1 MPKIKS
7 LDEFVEQFRV
17 KPGKSVCLKKD
28 FDPGFHGEYFDKNSA
43 ADALQEGIVHLAQ
56 WQEKLYAEGTRSLLI
71 IFQAMDA
78 AGKDSTIKH
87 VMSGLNPQGCQVTS
101 FKTPSAQE
109 LSYGY
114 LWRCAKVVP
123 PKGFIGIFNRSYYE
137 EVLVTKVHPEILDA
151 QHLPV
156 SDYDKSFW
164 RRRYD
169 QINAFEDYLTS
180 TGTTVL
186 KFFLNVSAE
195 EQKKRFLERLKKE
208 EKNWKFSMSDLKERA
223 YWDDYQAAFND
234 MLSAT
239 STNAA
244 PWYVIPA
251 DRKWFTRLAV
261 AATIYMT
268 LEDMNPQFPTIS
280 EDQIDALVTARMA
293 LESEKD

>member
-1 MPKIKS
+1 MSKTDT

-17 KPGKSVCLKKD
+17 KPGKNVCLKKD
-28 FDPGFHGEYFDKNSA
+28 FDPGFHGDYFDKNSA

-137 EVLVTKVHPEILDA
+137 EVLVTKVHPEILNA
-151 QHLPV
+151 QKLP
-156 SDYDKSFW
+156 DKEYDKKFW
-164 RRRYD
+164 ARRYA

-180 TGTTVL
+180 TGTTIL

-195 EQKKRFLERLKKE
+195 EQKKRFLERLKNE
-208 EKNWKFSMSDLKERA
+208 DKNWKFSTSDLKERA
-223 YWDDYQAAFND
+223 CWDEYQAAFND

-239 STNAA
+239 STAAA

-251 DRKWFTRLAV
+251 DKKWFTRLAV
-261 AATIYMT
+261 AATIYLA
-268 LEDMNPQFPTIS
+268 LEDLNPKFPTVT
-280 EDQIDALVTARMA
+280 EEQKAAFADARKS